1 MKSQMTRTMSLALL
15 LLMTALS
22 AVAQQLQVK
31 GVVLDASSNDPIIGA
46 NVVVENSTNG
56 TITDLDGQFTL
67 NCKRGDMLSV
77 SYIGY
82 LTKQVKVTEKEM
94 TILLLEDSKQLDELI
109 VVGYGVQKKSDITGS
124 IASVKSEALE
134 NRTVTSLESALQG
147 KAAGVQLF
155 SSSKAPGES
164 GSVQIRGFSSNGASN
179 PLYVVDGLRR
189 SNIGDLDPNSIESME
204 ILKDAASAAI
214 YGAEAGNGVILITT
228 KKGKQKAGTVTYDY
242 QYSWE
247 SLAHK
252 PQMMNAKEYVQFW
265 SDFGIQD
272 LMNASWDGK
281 TDTDWSK
288 VAFTTGNME
297 RHNLTFSN
305 SSEKNNV
312 YIGFSALN
320 NDGIIVSD
328 NDSFSR
334 INATINADMK
344 LTDWLTIG
352 ANTNM
357 SRSSSNSGV
366 AGHFGQNYS
375 IFQDMMCFDPITP
388 VYMNYNQMPESA
400 RLAIDS
406 GEKYLGLDKDTYY
419 GVSNVTN
426 LVIVN
431 PLIHIDSYHK
441 KSRQYSLNGTF
452 YANLT
457 PLKGLT
463 ITSRWGYNYANNY
476 SRSWTDIYYANA
488 NASNKENGPSQVQM
502 SNFYYQIENFANYQ
516 FSLANDHHFVA
527 MAGQSYSKNEANNV
541 NASAQ
546 FVTQDL
552 DNYKYLDYATSDA
565 IKTVSGSDGITSVKT
580 SFYGR
585 LSYDYM
591 NKYMLQLSL
600 RADAADLSQLST
612 KQRWGYFPAVSA
624 GWEVSQE
631 SWFPKNTP
639 LEYVKLRASWGQ
651 NGSLANLGNYSWST
665 AISSG
670 SSYPYTAGN
679 VYTNASYPSSVGNA
693 NLKWETSEQTDL
705 GLDLRFL
712 NNRLTMGLDYFIKK
726 TKDLIVSGITP
737 SLSVGASAS
746 PVNAGNV
753 ENRGLEFEIGWRDQ
767 IGKDFTYSLN
777 ANFATLKNEVTYLP
791 STIDRYTTDGF
802 GSTYQTCFEKG
813 FPVWFL
819 RGYKYNGVDSNGDP
833 TFEDINKNGI
843 FDDGDR
849 TMIGSGIPTLTYGL
863 TLNMAYKGLDL
874 VVFGTGASGHD
885 IMYAMTTA
893 DTGVNRL
900 HDFYTNCWTAQN
912 PSGIWPKNNSAL
924 EKEFRQSSGM
934 IYSGN
939 YFKIKQIQLGY
950 TLPKSLTQK
959 VLLSKVRLYASLDDF
974 FTFTSYPGTDPEVC
988 GSTGADSGNYPTSK
1002 KVVLGVNVAF

>member
-1 MKSQMTRTMSLALL
+1 MKSQMKRTMSLALL